1 VSYFKIAIVVAG
13 LICGTLVDL
22 GNQRRTEAKT
32 AVISRRGNVT
42 HVTYM
47 YSNYSLRR
55 VPDYPSLQ
63 YNYLDI
69 RETGD
74 FRYFWSEPSR
84 INW

>member
-1 VSYFKIAIVVAG
+1 MSYFKIAIVVAG

-42 HVTYM
+42 HVIYM

-63 YNYLDI
+63 YNYLDTHH
-69 RETGD
+69 TGD
-74 FRYFWSEPSR
+74 FRHLWISPSR

>member
-1 VSYFKIAIVVAG
+1 MSYFKIAIVVAG

-22 GNQRRTEAKT
+22 GNQRQTEAKT
-32 AVISRRGNVT
+32 AIISRRGNVT

-69 RETGD
+69 REIGD
-74 FRYFWSEPSR
+74 FRHFWSEPSR